1 MKSVKKV
8 NHFDTVNILGIP
20 FIHTTMDDFIKKIEA
35 RLHNQEKTFIV
46 TANPE
51 IVMRANEDAPF
62 KNVLQRAT
70 YITAD
75 GIGIVKA
82 AKQLGQPLP
91 ERVAGYD
98 TMLRLLQIANDEKK
112 RVYFFGAKEPT
123 LKKMI
128 KNIEETY
135 PNLIIVGSHHGY
147 YNPKDNRVIQE
158 IQATEPDFVFVA
170 LGFPR
175 QEKWID
181 ANMPKCQK
189 GIFMGVGGSF
199 DVISGEVKRAPKV
212 WRNLHLEWL
221 YRLFSQPSRWRRM
234 LAIPKF
240 MMAVRKSKNIVS
252 QDNEKGLGA

>member
-1 MKSVKKV
+1 MKKV
-8 NHFDTVNILGIP
+8 SQFETINILGIP
-20 FIHTTMDDFIKKIEA
+20 FFNTTMDGFIKTIEI
-35 RLHNQEKTFIV
+35 RMQKQEKTFIV

-51 IVMRANEDAPF
+51 IVMRANEDAKF
-62 KNVLQRAT
+62 KEILQRAT

-98 TMLRLLQIANDEKK
+98 TMLQLLQVANNESKS
-112 RVYFFGAKEPT
+112 VYFFGAKDKT
-123 LKKMI
+123 LEKMI
-128 KNIEETY
+128 AKIEETY
-135 PNLIIVGSHHGY
+135 PNLVIAGSYHGY
-147 YNPKDNRVIQE
+147 FNPKDDSVIREIQE
-158 IQATEPDFVFVA
+158 KEPDFIFVA

-181 ANMPKCQK
+181 ANMPKCKK

-199 DVISGEVKRAPKV
+199 DVISGEVKRAPKI
-212 WRNLHLEWL
+212 WRSLHIEWL
-221 YRLFSQPSRWRRM
+221 YRLLSQPSRWRRM

-240 MMAVRKSKNIVS
+240 MMEVRKSKTTVS
-252 QDNEKGLGA
+252 KDKGLPL